1 MVISVKFI
9 LLSISLSKRTTS
21 LKSFESTTCLRKIK
35 SSPDRKSGYFKSFAI
50 RTLLHS
56 KTLLLIE
63 KSNLTSS
70 WCIAKEVTF
79 TLRSKTQKGLIS
91 LKHKLWSGLLKCFSH
106 CSICIKD
113 VFCTEISRLKTF
125 SSKMVESGLVIL
137 VLPRYLTIQK
147 ILLTLALE
155 HLITWVLSSLKTS
168 LIVMNLTFG
177 LSDASSMKC
186 AI

>member
-1 MVISVKFI
+1 MGISVRFI
-9 LLSISLSKRTTS
+9 LLSTSLSKRTTS

-125 SSKMVESGLVIL
+125 SLRMAESGLAIS
-137 VLPRYLTIQK
+137 VLQRYLTIQK